1 MGKYIGQRE
10 ICKRLKTENH
20 QLPKLND
27 MIYTKY
33 EGTEWLDDR
42 YIHIT
47 CQRGGDWLM
56 ITYKNEKKTDL
67 YVGYD
72 GHKYVYQWSTRR
84 GTFTN
89 PNPRE
94 IRSYG
99 A

>member
-47 CQRGGDWLM
+47 CQSCGDWLM

-67 YVGYD
+67 YVGYED
-72 GHKYVYQWSTRR
+72 TNTLIIISMEYSKGHLHQSKS
-84 GTFTN
+84 
-89 PNPRE
+89 
-94 IRSYG
+94 
-99 A
+99 

>member
-47 CQRGGDWLM
+47 CQSGGDCM
-56 ITYKNEKKTDL
+56 
-67 YVGYD
+67 
-72 GHKYVYQWSTRR
+72 
-84 GTFTN
+84 
-89 PNPRE
+89 
-94 IRSYG
+94 
-99 A
+99 

>member
-42 YIHIT
+42 YKHV
-47 CQRGGDWLM
+47 
-56 ITYKNEKKTDL
+56 K
-67 YVGYD
+67 V
-72 GHKYVYQWSTRR
+72 V
-84 GTFTN
+84 
-89 PNPRE
+89 E
-94 IRSYG
+94 IG
-99 A
+99 

>member
-42 YIHIT
+42 YM
-47 CQRGGDWLM
+47 L
-56 ITYKNEKKTDL
+56 DL
-67 YVGYD
+67 CR
-72 GHKYVYQWSTRR
+72 KINRQ
-84 GTFTN
+84 
-89 PNPRE
+89 
-94 IRSYG
+94 
-99 A
+99 

>member
-42 YIHIT
+42 YIHIVNCNLRFHT
-47 CQRGGDWLM
+47 HISD
-56 ITYKNEKKTDL
+56 
-67 YVGYD
+67 
-72 GHKYVYQWSTRR
+72 
-84 GTFTN
+84 
-89 PNPRE
+89 
-94 IRSYG
+94 
-99 A
+99 